1 MADTRP
7 LNGSNTVAMSPAALE
22 DRIFLFDDI
31 VFEGKNGTYR
41 ILASEFI
48 GCGGESVVYKA
59 TRLSDGKE
67 FVAKIYDQFQDTKL
81 NRTNRQKAIDFVL
94 SHSNYCETH
103 ILPLIDYGR
112 INVESEDGED
122 YRMPIDILPI
132 CSTEELKKVDYK
144 TLKERVIPQVLHA
157 INLMHKANIVHRDI
171 KPGNIYT
178 LNGQIVVADF
188 GTACEIN
195 DSTVKFYNTT
205 QKRGTLGY
213 TAPEVWQGYAVT
225 GSDYFSFGCTI
236 ATLYHGEH
244 VYQRLVD
251 MNDEGAINKAINSN
265 GLPLGCKETDE
276 DLQTL
281 VDALA
286 TVDETKRAKFDD
298 VKLWLEDPKTFERKN
313 KVEYTASSQETFTFH
328 FENIICRSEKE
339 LISALTENW
348 EVAKNYLYRGGVK
361 NSTLVNFF
369 SKFNQALA
377 IKIGEIIEAKETAT
391 NYDLGLAQVIHIIS
405 DGGSL
410 VWRGSKYG
418 KLSDISN
425 AIQQKETSVEN
436 ISSMLASGYLS
447 WKLERS
453 KDPDKNTIVAVKEIE
468 SIARKYPKI
477 AFYFAGF
484 RFAPKPLEQ
493 KYHGLKT
500 VDEIF
505 DTITRNS
512 TDFYQKIDATFV
524 DDELF
529 AFIAH
534 LGYKDNVLSFR
545 EKITGNGV
553 SNLEFFY
560 RLFETTMT
568 NKTKIREHYIKFG
581 PCSYLYWLQEHLS
594 LYEFKGFQAQ
604 RCRDNI
610 KNVSLKSSMTI
621 DDLSR
626 SFAKLREYQKDFES
640 LFQGNIMLTYLGLTD
655 SSKSITSN
663 NSDAY
668 FIEDFL
674 GQHVPAGYA
683 RYIKSK

>member
-1 MADTRP
+1 MANTRP
-7 LNGSNTVAMSPAALE
+7 LNTSGTRAMAQAAME
-22 DRIFLFDDI
+22 DRIFLLDDI
-31 VFEGKNGTYR
+31 VFEGKNGSYR
-41 ILASEFI
+41 IFAAECI
-48 GCGGESVVYKA
+48 GCGGESQVYKA
-59 TRLSDGKE
+59 VRESDGKE

-144 TLKERVIPQVLHA
+144 TLREKVIPQVLHA
-157 INLMHKANIVHRDI
+157 VNLMHKSNIVHRDI

-195 DSTVKFYNTT
+195 DSAVKFYNTT

-225 GSDYFSFGCTI
+225 GSDYFSLGCTI

-265 GLPLGCKETDE
+265 GLPLGCNAEDE

-286 TVDETKRAKFDD
+286 TVDESRRAKYDD
-298 VKLWLEDPKTFERKN
+298 VKLWLEDPKAFERKN
-313 KVEYTASSQETFTFH
+313 KIEYSASSQESFTFH
-328 FENIICRSEKE
+328 FENVVCRSEKE
-339 LISALTENW
+339 LVAALTNNW

-361 NSTLVNFF
+361 NSTIVNFF
-369 SKFNQALA
+369 SKHNQAMA

-391 NYDLGLAQVIHIIS
+391 NYDLGLAQVIHHIS
-405 DGGSL
+405 NGGSL
-410 VWRGSKYG
+410 VWRGNKYG
-418 KLSDISN
+418 KLSDIAN
-425 AIQQKETSVEN
+425 EIQQKNVSVDN
-436 ISSMLASGYLS
+436 VSSMLASGYLS
-447 WKLERS
+447 WKLERT
-453 KDPDKNTIVAVKEIE
+453 KDPDLNTIKAVKEIE
-468 SIARKYPKI
+468 VIALAYPKI
-477 AFYFAGF
+477 AYHLAGY
-484 RFAPKPLEQ
+484 RLATKPLEQ
-493 KYHGLKT
+493 SYHGLKS

-505 DTITRNS
+505 NLITQNN
-512 TDFYQKIDATFV
+512 TDFYQKIDATLI
-524 DDELF
+524 DDELL

-534 LGYKDNVLSFR
+534 LGYKDNVIAFR
-545 EKITGNGV
+545 EKVTGNRI

-560 RLFETTMT
+560 RLFEAAMKD
-568 NKTKIREHYIKFG
+568 KTIIREHYIKHG
-581 PCSYLYWLQEHLS
+581 PYSYLSWLQENLS

-604 RCRDNI
+604 KCRDNI

-640 LFQGNIMLTYLGLTD
+640 LFQGNIMLTYLGLSD
-655 SSKSITSN
+655 NSKSITSN

-668 FIEDFL
+668 FVEDFL
-674 GQHVPAGYA
+674 GQNVPAGYT
-683 RYIKSK
+683 RFINSK